1 MEKEMTEKIENLK
14 LLVELMHKEGITALK
29 IDGIELHIPTATKAP
44 AMTTQQ
50 APQNEEEQF
59 EEDEE
64 VLFWSVDD

>member
-1 MEKEMTEKIENLK
+1 MTERIEEIK
-14 LLVELMHKEGITALK
+14 LLIALMQEEGVTALK
-29 IDGIELHIPTATKAP
+29 CDNIELHIPTATKTP
-44 AMTTQQ
+44 AMTTKQ